1 MDYTILNPPKD
12 SSGPAKASWKLFPRA
27 KPEEDTNSRYSAVT
41 SGVVMAANDKIG
53 HVHETTTEKTYNTQ
67 STKKEVRGDLS
78 SSYVCAIG
86 KSKQ

>member
-1 MDYTILNPPKD
+1 
-12 SSGPAKASWKLFPRA
+12 
-27 KPEEDTNSRYSAVT
+27 
-41 SGVVMAANDKIG
+41 MAANDKIG